1 MRRGIEHEGWRH
13 LTYEIRAIV
22 AVANELKKLGVEI
35 TWENIGD
42 PVQKGEKIPQWIKD
56 IVIQLVSEDKTYGYV
71 ATQRSGNEKIPCRSG
86 KQTRRVSN
94 FAGRYYLF
102 QRIRRCRFHHLQSF
116 EEGSTCNWTFACIFH
131 TLISRGSPL
140 RV

>member
-71 ATQRSGNEKIPCRSG
+71 ATQGVFE
-86 KQTRRVSN
+86 TRKFLADLVNKRGGYQISPDDIIFFNGLGDAVS
-94 FAGRYYLF
+94 
-102 QRIRRCRFHHLQSF
+102 
-116 EEGSTCNWTFACIFH
+116 
-131 TLISRGSPL
+131 
-140 RV
+140 